1 MEKIKIELNSV
12 KNKTINVFKQKV
24 EVKPYLST
32 KDISDI
38 TSIFVDNINTNG
50 LEDLAIAKCIF
61 DMFVVDR
68 CTNLI
73 VDGISS
79 RQLEE
84 DTKIVVDLDIE
95 KVSAF
100 DNSRIINV
108 IKPHIDNYG
117 DAFSLLIKSLEMKN
131 VRDSFSI
138 IGKSLPNMDNIGEIL
153 NTSMK
158 TLVDFKEKDPKTFEK
173 ILNQGFNKQIKEH
186 VVKEIKE
193 EKKGSNKKTT
203 KK

>member
-12 KNKTINVFKQKV
+12 KNKTISIFKQKI

-38 TSIFVDNINTNG
+38 IGVFVNNEEIADM
-50 LEDLAIAKCIF
+50 EDLAIKKCIF
-61 DMFVVDR
+61 DMLVVDR

-79 RQLEE
+79 SPLEE

-100 DNSRIINV
+100 DNSRIINI
-108 IKPHIDNYG
+108 IKPHIDNYEG
-117 DAFSLLIKSLEMKN
+117 SLSLLIKSLEMKN
-131 VRDSFSI
+131 IRDSVSMV
-138 IGKSLPNMDNIGEIL
+138 GKNLPDINNIGE
-153 NTSMK
+153 
-158 TLVDFKEKDPKTFEK
+158 TLGSSLKALVEFKEKDPETFKK
-173 ILNQGFNKQIKEH
+173 ILDQGLNNQTKKQ

-193 EKKGSNKKTT
+193 EKKASNKKST